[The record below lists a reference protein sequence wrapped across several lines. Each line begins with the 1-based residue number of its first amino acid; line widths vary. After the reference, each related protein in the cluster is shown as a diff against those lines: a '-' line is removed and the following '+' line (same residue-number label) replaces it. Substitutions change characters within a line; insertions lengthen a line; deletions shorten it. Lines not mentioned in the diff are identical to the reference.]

1 VDREGYDAGIR
12 PALRELN
19 RLTGVRTRS
28 SCQGRAAP
36 DERSSHAEFAYV
48 LFRTPVPLAFEE
60 HLLAELGD
68 LARIE
73 PDSLYC
79 RWPERNAELCERL
92 AETARA
98 FRRHPRTAPTGETRI
113 PLAALLGPLEAWL
126 REPEAPPVAWCFTC
140 AALRAGKA
148 ACAAHDPLV
157 LLDPGPR
164 RALATFDS
172 FLASDPSPPDPKLRE
187 REGDAAVLA
196 RVERGDF
203 GASYRRAWR
212 RFVGGAARQALRVEV
227 RARVAGRR
235 AAGRSRGLLARTGE
249 SRLSQRAREPPP
261 APRPL
266 APNRK

>member
-1 VDREGYDAGIR
+1 MDREGYDAGIR

-19 RLTGVRTRS
+19 RLSGVRTRA
-28 SCQGRAAP
+28 SCQGRSAP
-36 DERSSHAEFAYV
+36 DDRSGHAEFAYV

-60 HLLAELGD
+60 HLVAELGD

-113 PLAALLGPLEAWL
+113 PLAALLAPLEAWL
-126 REPEAPPVAWCFTC
+126 REPDAPPVAWCFTC
-140 AALRAGKA
+140 AALRAGEA
-148 ACAAHDPLV
+148 TCAAHHPLA

-164 RALATFDS
+164 RAIATFDS

-235 AAGRSRGLLARTGE
+235 AAGEAVDFWLERGKAVFRNEHASPLP
-249 SRLSQRAREPPP
+249 ARE
-261 APRPL
+261 R
-266 APNRK
+266 